1 MVLFYKY
8 AGNRKAEEIMS
19 IYQQLGL
26 RAVINASGKMTALG
40 ASAVHPEVARAISEA
55 SMDYVDMRELLHE
68 VGKRIAKATGAEGGC
83 PTLGASAGIAIA
95 TAAIIAGSNLAKLEK
110 IPFLLGVPNEVI
122 VQKGHSVHFGGAVP
136 QMMALGGAKVIEVGH
151 ANLVEADHIEGAINE
166 NTAALFYIKSHHA
179 VQKGMQS
186 LQAMLEIGHR
196 HQLPVVVDAAAEDD
210 LHMYVQMGAD
220 LVIYSGGKAIEGP
233 TSGFICGKQ
242 ALIDACHAQYKG
254 VGRAMKVGKEA
265 LVGLVMALERYANKP
280 ETGKEQKE
288 RMQSFLE
295 QIKDLAGVTGRI
307 VQDEAGREIYRAQLT
322 IDPAEAGMTATE
334 LSQKLKEGKPA
345 IYTRDHY
352 ANIGIINIDPRPLLP
367 QQEKQIAQRLHQIWQ
382 A

>member
-1 MVLFYKY
+1 
-8 AGNRKAEEIMS
+8 MS